1 MCNQVMASSFGK
13 STTARKFLKTILRVQ
28 NSVKESEHIVYNT
41 SIPFKGQKA
50 ILEERNNIWSIFRYV
65 SRCTS
70 SPDDRVKC

>member
-1 MCNQVMASSFGK
+1 MGKLVHFVFEGPKKSFRMCNQVMASSFGK

-50 ILEERNNIWSIFRYV
+50 ILEERNNI
-65 SRCTS
+65 
-70 SPDDRVKC
+70 